1 MILTTNLYCTCRRE
15 ILSTNLGAVGD
26 NWPLSIKAYLCV
38 LTTMVVIVYSLVAVN
53 CRILLTVDHT
63 ISMTLRSCMRFSVSV
78 LTALVARFLRIQAGY
93 LLPADTIWM
102 FVSIGAYCALNGEL
116 TVASYTSTMK
126 IATYESCICLHSSLQ
141 YALRVVVFTP
151 LSDTWGGK
159 CQVVGFEARRVV
171 PDANILRLLKLFLI
185 GSNSVSEFTDLKI
198 V

>member
-1 MILTTNLYCTCRRE
+1 MLYKVLNDNRVMILTTNLYCTCRRE

-93 LLPADTIWM
+93 LLGYPPIPY
-102 FVSIGAYCALNGEL
+102 G
-116 TVASYTSTMK
+116 
-126 IATYESCICLHSSLQ
+126 CL
-141 YALRVVVFTP
+141 YP
-151 LSDTWGGK
+151 L
-159 CQVVGFEARRVV
+159 VH
-171 PDANILRLLKLFLI
+171 
-185 GSNSVSEFTDLKI
+185 I
-198 V
+198 VH